1 MASLILFLTV
11 LAVSVPGLILCI
23 AKLVDVCNWSC
34 TYTDLVKV
42 DNLHLMQS
50 TD

>member
-1 MASLILFLTV
+1 MVPLKLFLTV

-23 AKLVDVCNWSC
+23 AKLVDVCKWSGS
-34 TYTDLVKV
+34 YADLEEV